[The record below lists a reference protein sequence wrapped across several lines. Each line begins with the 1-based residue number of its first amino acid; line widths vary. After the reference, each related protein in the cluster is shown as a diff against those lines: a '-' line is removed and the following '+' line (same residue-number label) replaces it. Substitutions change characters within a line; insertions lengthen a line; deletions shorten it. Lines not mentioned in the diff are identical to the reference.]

1 MSDKKLNLQKSNIFV
16 QIAHIDDV
24 SGIHNALKQN
34 LIEIRDLNKITKEQ
48 KVVLEKKGFLRK
60 EVDKTYYKNLIKNP
74 HIDIYVAKNENG
86 VIIGF
91 ASIHK
96 NICDVR
102 KVRDVLGNLNTEN
115 ERARELLLDEA
126 KEFAYLDQISILPEY
141 QRKGI
146 GTIIFNKALLELK
159 APIVA
164 FIVEVPLKNKASIYW
179 HEHNGFILEAVS
191 DGEYKGESFKFLIY
205 INWNKAT

>member
-1 MSDKKLNLQKSNIFV
+1 MGDKKLNLQKSNIMV

-24 SGIHNALKQN
+24 SGIHDALKQN
-34 LIEIRDLNKITKEQ
+34 LVEIRDFNKITKEQ
-48 KVVLEKKGFLRK
+48 RVVLEEKGFLRK
-60 EVDKTYYKNLIKNP
+60 EVDKNYYKNLIKNP
-74 HIDIYVAKNENG
+74 HIDIYVAKTENG
-86 VIIGF
+86 DIIGF

-102 KVRDVLGNLNTEN
+102 KVRDVLGNLDAKN
-115 ERARELLLDEA
+115 EKARELLLDDV

-146 GTIIFNKALLELK
+146 GTIIFNKALSELET
-159 APIVA
+159 PIVA

-179 HEHNGFILEAVS
+179 HERNGFILEAVS
-191 DGEYKGESFKFLIY
+191 DGDYKGKSFKFLIY
-205 INWNKAT
+205 INWNKVT

>member
-1 MSDKKLNLQKSNIFV
+1 MGDKKLNLQKSNIIV
-16 QIAHIDDV
+16 QIAHVDDV

-34 LIEIRDLNKITKEQ
+34 LIEIRDFNKITKEQ
-48 KVVLEKKGFLRK
+48 RVGLEKKGFLRK
-60 EVDKTYYKNLIKNP
+60 EVDKNYYNNLIKNP
-74 HIDIYVAKNENG
+74 HIDIYVAKKENG
-86 VIIGF
+86 DIIGF

-102 KVRDVLGNLNTEN
+102 KVRDVLGNLDTEN
-115 ERARELLLDEA
+115 EKARELLLDDV

-146 GTIIFNKALLELK
+146 GTIIFNKALSELK
-159 APIVA
+159 TPIVA

-179 HEHNGFILEAVS
+179 HERNGFILEAVS
-191 DGEYKGESFKFLIY
+191 DGDYKGKSFKFLIY

>member
-1 MSDKKLNLQKSNIFV
+1 MGDKKLNLQKTNIIV
-16 QIAHIDDV
+16 QIANIDDV

-34 LIEIRDLNKITKEQ
+34 LIEIRDFNKITKEQ
-48 KVVLEKKGFLRK
+48 RVKLEEKGFLRK
-60 EVDKTYYKNLIKNP
+60 EVDENYYKNLIKNP
-74 HIDIYVAKNENG
+74 HIDIYVAKKENG
-86 VIIGF
+86 DIIGF

-96 NICDVR
+96 NIHDVR
-102 KVRDVLGNLNTEN
+102 KVRDVLGNLDTKN
-115 ERARELLLDEA
+115 EKARELLLDDV

-146 GTIIFNKALLELK
+146 GTIIFNKALSELK
-159 APIVA
+159 TPIVA

-179 HEHNGFILEAVS
+179 HEHNGFILEAIS
-191 DGEYKGESFKFLIY
+191 DGEYKGKSFKFLIY

>member
-1 MSDKKLNLQKSNIFV
+1 MGDKKLNLQKTNIIV
-16 QIAHIDDV
+16 QIANIDDV

-34 LIEIRDLNKITKEQ
+34 LIEIRDFNKITKEQ
-48 KVVLEKKGFLRK
+48 RVVLEEKGFLRK
-60 EVDKTYYKNLIKNP
+60 EVDKNYYSNLIKNP
-74 HIDIYVAKNENG
+74 HIDIYVAKTENG
-86 VIIGF
+86 DIIGF

-96 NICDVR
+96 NIYNVR
-102 KVRDVLGNLNTEN
+102 KVRDVLGNLDTNN
-115 ERARELLLDEA
+115 ARAQELLLDDA

-146 GTIIFNKALLELK
+146 GTIIFNKVLSELK

-179 HEHNGFILEAVS
+179 HERNEFILEAVS
-191 DGEYKGESFKFLIY
+191 DGDYKGKSFKFLIY